1 MSWGRGGR
9 GRIYSAG
16 AGRGASA
23 LRRERFESNLWRVT
37 ESVER
42 RWCQILLGSWDRWL
56 RRGTRSEVSCPG
68 RALWGWMAIG
78 DGEDSGQIH
87 TPDGELEIVRVRA
100 FVGVVAARVDLCAA
114 RF

>member
-1 MSWGRGGR
+1 MWRGDGVRFCWGVGIVG
-9 GRIYSAG
+9 
-16 AGRGASA
+16 
-23 LRRERFESNLWRVT
+23 
-37 ESVER
+37 
-42 RWCQILLGSWDRWL
+42 CGS
-56 RRGTRSEVSCPG
+56 RSEVSCPS

-114 RF
+114 GF